1 MIDLAKARAL
11 CEAQYGAKSDPEV
24 FRAAALD
31 LLPEALDA
39 LEQVRAVCV
48 TITTALKQAIVERDP
63 LKAEVERLTQSDRNV
78 ILALKAENTR
88 LASVLEKIA
97 YAGSDCPPARELEAF
112 YRSQLHYCI
121 GTAARALT
129 PAAGGDDV

>member
-39 LEQVRAVCV
+39 LEQERAVCV
-48 TITTALKQAIVERDP
+48 TITTALKQAIVERD
-63 LKAEVERLTQSDRNV
+63 
-78 ILALKAENTR
+78 ALDAENRPAHRHPEEDRLRRFRLPTR
-88 LASVLEKIA
+88 DGTRGLLPLATPLL
-97 YAGSDCPPARELEAF
+97 YRHGS
-112 YRSQLHYCI
+112 
-121 GTAARALT
+121 
-129 PAAGGDDV
+129 